1 MTEQEKSAL
10 LQFMGTVYG
19 DAHKQDQMIV
29 GQSGQLHPNSHLMKE
44 QFEQVLK
51 TPAQQ
56 PQQQNAPAPAPQEP
70 VATPAVPQGY
80 IPPTQVSVEQAQQE
94 LAAAA
99 DASQLVI
106 SPTSSNTNTTDQIN
120 TNQVEFDFSEPS
132 KIDKLITLVEK
143 QHLLLKKI
151 NIKLDNGKATKGSRQ
166 K

>member
-1 MTEQEKSAL
+1 MTEQEKQAL

-29 GQSGQLHPNSHLMKE
+29 GKSGQLSPNSHVMKQ

-51 TPAQQ
+51 TPTQQ
-56 PQQQNAPAPAPQEP
+56 PQQQNAPAPAPVQEP
-70 VATPAVPQGY
+70 VAVSAEPPGYVAPQ
-80 IPPTQVSVEQAQQE
+80 PVSVEQAQQE
-94 LAAAA
+94 LAAAN
-99 DASQLVI
+99 
-106 SPTSSNTNTTDQIN
+106 SNTPVQVN

-151 NIKLDNGKATKGSRQ
+151 NIKLDNGKETKDSRQ

>member
-29 GQSGQLHPNSHLMKE
+29 GQSGQLQPNSHAMKD
-44 QFEQVLK
+44 QFEQVLR
-51 TPAQQ
+51 TPTQE

-70 VATPAVPQGY
+70 VATPAEPQGY
-80 IPPTQVSVEQAQQE
+80 IPPTPVSVEQAQQE
-94 LAAAA
+94 LTAQA
-99 DASQLVI
+99 DADQLVI
-106 SPTSSNTNTTDQIN
+106 RPTSSTTNNTGQIN

>member
-1 MTEQEKSAL
+1 
-10 LQFMGTVYG
+10 MGTVYG

-29 GQSGQLHPNSHLMKE
+29 GRSGQLQPNSHVMKE

-51 TPAQQ
+51 TPTQQ

-70 VATPAVPQGY
+70 VAVPAEPQGY
-80 IPPTQVSVEQAQQE
+80 APPVPVSVEQAQHE
-94 LAAAA
+94 LAA
-99 DASQLVI
+99 V
-106 SPTSSNTNTTDQIN
+106 TTNNPVQVN
-120 TNQVEFDFSEPS
+120 TNQVEFYFSEPS

-151 NIKLDNGKATKGSRQ
+151 NLKLDNGKETKGSRQ